1 MAECSFFVKHIG
13 LMASADGLKRS
24 FQCRCQK
31 YKCSGAYG
39 CPESFL
45 CLVGLSTAC
54 PPLRIRKMATDWLTR
69 GDWGFSRTSKT
80 LFVG

>member
-1 MAECSFFVKHIG
+1 MAECAFFVKHIG

-45 CLVGLSTAC
+45 CVVSSVPPARPFGLERWR
-54 PPLRIRKMATDWLTR
+54 LI
-69 GDWGFSRTSKT
+69 G
-80 LFVG
+80 